1 MQIDWTTFVLE
12 IVNFLV
18 LVWILKHFLYRPVLD
33 ILARRRAGIEQTLM
47 EARATEARAAA
58 LKAQF
63 EGRLADWEAEKAA
76 DRVRFDA
83 ELAAERARQLQAL
96 REALRDERDR
106 GAAQAAHRD
115 EALQG
120 EMGARA
126 LAQAVRFTT
135 TLLTRLAGPELQAR
149 LTAVFLEDFAK
160 LTDDQRTGLRNA
172 AALPDARARVASAYP
187 LTAAERER
195 IAEAIATEL
204 ERRLPLDELQDP
216 ALLAGLRVQI
226 GAWQLQ
232 ASLADEL
239 AFFAATANHAE

>member
-149 LTAVFLEDFAK
+149 LMAVFLEDFAK

-226 GAWQLQ
+226 GAWQLK

>member
-33 ILARRRAGIEQTLM
+33 ILARRRAGIEQTLT
-47 EARATEARAAA
+47 EARTTEARAAA

-76 DRVRFDA
+76 DRVCFDA

-120 EMGARA
+120 EMAARA
-126 LAQAVRFTT
+126 LVQAVRFTT

-160 LTDDQRTGLRNA
+160 LTDDQRTGLRTA

-187 LTAAERER
+187 LAAAERER

-204 ERRLPLDELQDP
+204 EHRLPLDELHDP

-226 GAWQLQ
+226 GSWQLK